1 MGQLGPFLHVNYL
14 GHPMTQRPTAVIVSA
29 YGSAHPSPLS
39 DEDIYAYLKHITQFY
54 RSVDPEPE
62 LFEHLKNRFEKSG
75 PSPMYPMTETV
86 ARKLQVELDKRDL
99 GTYDVRFAMKHSPPL
114 LEEVAH
120 DLTAQGFEKAVSLPL
135 APFRSRMSTEG
146 YHKLARRGVGDEES
160 IEWRCIDGWHMD
172 ETFLAM
178 WEGLI
183 RAALPDGDGLVTIFT
198 NHSLPVHIRKWDD
211 PYESDFRATASALAD
226 RCGLGDWD
234 CAFQS
239 VGGGGGAT
247 EWLGPDLPEILRKWK
262 DKGHGNFLLAPIGFL
277 NAHLEVS
284 YDIDI
289 DLQATAK
296 NMAVTVT
303 RTDMPDDNP
312 LFIQTLADRVMGV
325 VGDQSSVM
333 TA

>member
-1 MGQLGPFLHVNYL
+1 
-14 GHPMTQRPTAVIVSA
+14 MTQLPTAVIVSA
-29 YGSAHPSPLS
+29 YGSAPSPPLS
-39 DEDIYAYLKHITQFY
+39 DENIYAYLKHITQFY

-75 PSPMYPMTETV
+75 PSPMYPMTEAV
-86 ARKLQVELDKRDL
+86 ARKLQVELDKRDS
-99 GTYDVRFAMKHSPPL
+99 GMYDVRFAMKHSPPL
-114 LEEVAH
+114 LENVAR
-120 DLTAQGFEKAVSLPL
+120 DLAARGFEKAISLPL

-146 YHKLARRGVGDEES
+146 YHRLARSEAGDHAS
-160 IEWRCIDGWHMD
+160 IEWRRIDGWHMD
-172 ETFLAM
+172 ETFLEM
-178 WEGLI
+178 WEALI
-183 RAALPDGDGLVTIFT
+183 RAALPGGDGLVTIFT

-211 PYESDFRATASALAD
+211 PYESDFKATASALAD

-239 VGGGGGAT
+239 AGGGGGGGAT
-247 EWLGPDLPEILRKWK
+247 EWLGPDLPGILRQWK
-262 DKGHGNFLLAPIGFL
+262 DKGQGTFLFVPIGFL

-303 RTDMPDDNP
+303 RTDMPDDNA
-312 LFIQTLADRVMGV
+312 LFIQTLADRVTG
-325 VGDQSSVM
+325 
-333 TA
+333 AA

>member
-1 MGQLGPFLHVNYL
+1 MEDQMSVNSDAVSSEEHAPSVARSGVWSWITTTDHKRIGILYGISAFFFFLVGGLEALLIRLQLASANNDL
-14 GHPMTQRPTAVIVSA
+14 VSA
-29 YGSAHPSPLS
+29 
-39 DEDIYAYLKHITQFY
+39 
-54 RSVDPEPE
+54 
-62 LFEHLKNRFEKSG
+62 
-75 PSPMYPMTETV
+75 
-86 ARKLQVELDKRDL
+86 
-99 GTYDVRFAMKHSPPL
+99 
-114 LEEVAH
+114 
-120 DLTAQGFEKAVSLPL
+120 
-135 APFRSRMSTEG
+135 
-146 YHKLARRGVGDEES
+146 
-160 IEWRCIDGWHMD
+160 

-239 VGGGGGAT
+239 VGGGGGGAT

-262 DKGHGNFLLAPIGFL
+262 DKGHGNFLLVPIGFL